1 MTKQKTFKRRVRSRM
16 EKTGERY
23 TAARRVLTPAEPAEP
38 AESAESGESQAT
50 ETATGRT
57 NAEWFALLDEW
68 GAAERTHAEIAR
80 WLAKQPGVSSW
91 WSQSLTVAYEQ
102 ARGRRVRHQRPDG
115 FTITASK
122 TVAVPVSDLFTAFVD
137 EAHRE
142 QWLPGAKLTVRT
154 ATASRSA
161 RYDWEDGAT
170 RVNVGFTAK
179 SDTSSTI
186 ALSHQRLPDADT
198 AEEMKRWWRERLAK
212 LKELL
217 EAPARK

>member
-23 TAARRVLTPAEPAEP
+23 TAARRVLTSRRARGVPGHRDGHWAHQRGMVRPARRV
-38 AESAESGESQAT
+38 
-50 ETATGRT
+50 GRRR
-57 NAEWFALLDEW
+57 AHPRRDRALA
-68 GAAERTHAEIAR
+68 GQ
-80 WLAKQPGVSSW
+80 QPGVSSW
-91 WSQSLTVAYEQ
+91 WSQMLTVAYEQ

-122 TVAVPVSDLFTAFVD
+122 TVAVPVNELFTAFVD
-137 EAHRE
+137 EAHRA
-142 QWLPGAKLTVRT
+142 QWLPGATLTVRT

-186 ALSHQRLPDADT
+186 ALSHARLPDADT
-198 AEEMKRWWRERLAK
+198 AEEMKRWWRERLAE
-212 LKELL
+212 LKTLL

>member
-16 EKTGERY
+16 EKTGESY
-23 TAARRVLTPAEPAEP
+23 TAARRMLTPAER
-38 AESAESGESQAT
+38 AESPAT

-91 WSQSLTVAYEQ
+91 WSQMLTVAYEQ

-122 TVAVPVSDLFTAFVD
+122 TVAVPVGDLFTAFTD
-137 EAHRE
+137 EAHRA

-154 ATASRSA
+154 ATATRSA

-179 SDTSSTI
+179 SGTSSTI
-186 ALSHQRLPDADT
+186 ALSHERLPDADT
-198 AEEMKRWWRERLAK
+198 AEEMKRWWRERLAE
-212 LKELL
+212 LKTVL

>member
-16 EKTGERY
+16 EKTSESY
-23 TAARRVLTPAEPAEP
+23 TTARRMLTPAER
-38 AESAESGESQAT
+38 AESPAT

-57 NAEWFALLDEW
+57 NAEWFAVLDEW

-91 WSQSLTVAYEQ
+91 WSQMLTVAYEQ

-122 TVAVPVSDLFTAFVD
+122 TVAVPVGDLFAAFTD
-137 EAHRE
+137 EAHRA

-154 ATASRSA
+154 ATATRSA

-179 SDTSSTI
+179 SGTSSTI
-186 ALSHQRLPDADT
+186 ALSHERLPDADT
-198 AEEMKRWWRERLAK
+198 AEEMKRWWRERLAE
-212 LKELL
+212 LKTVL